1 MPSPPYPASMR
12 ELLYPHTHSCFSTQ
26 AFIYT
31 GESSLHRTKGLPSHW
46 WQIGSF
52 NYFSPS
58 PNTSIGVSV
67 HSPMVDCEHPHL
79 YWSGSGRASQETAV
93 SVSCPQALLAI
104 HNSVWVW
111 YLHLWWIFRWGRLCV
126 AFNSVSDLLFV
137 PLFPID
143 RNNSEL
149 KFCRCVGGPIPQLGA
164 MPNLWLLTRPIL
176 LPDSGIF
183 QLISSL

>member
-1 MPSPPYPASMR
+1 MTCKALLNKTAFILQLFIILLGLKIEIYSHFYGDFVFVDFFNFINCRLHLFTFQILSPFTISLLQIHYAIPPYHASMR
-12 ELLYPHTHSCFSTQ
+12 ELPYPHTHSCFSTQ

-79 YWSGSGRASQETAV
+79 YWSESGRAS
-93 SVSCPQALLAI
+93 
-104 HNSVWVW
+104 
-111 YLHLWWIFRWGRLCV
+111 
-126 AFNSVSDLLFV
+126 
-137 PLFPID
+137 
-143 RNNSEL
+143 
-149 KFCRCVGGPIPQLGA
+149 
-164 MPNLWLLTRPIL
+164 
-176 LPDSGIF
+176 
-183 QLISSL
+183 